1 MFEDLKKPAFIKS
14 GMLRMGEKITFGSD
28 ADVIDEAI
36 AAIETLEAQLAA
48 AKVMIAEFERE
59 QCAACRAHALN
70 KQKSPKPIKA

>member
-1 MFEDLKKPAFIKS
+1 MYEELKLA
-14 GMLRMGEKITFGSD
+14 LRSHTLGHHPINFDGERAIT
-28 ADVIDEAI
+28 
-36 AAIETLEAQLAA
+36 AIETLEAQLAA